1 VSTFLSKALASIAV
15 ALFAAVALVGCSD
28 PAPEIPVGPDGE
40 PDAVL
45 SLGRDIWA
53 SRCSSCHGAKGQG
66 GRGKKVADGVIFET
80 HPDIDTMI
88 EVIAEGKGR
97 GMPGFGDDL
106 TVAEIEAVSRYVR
119 EVLN

>member
-1 VSTFLSKALASIAV
+1 MNALAGNGGRRRERSRSRQ
-15 ALFAAVALVGCSD
+15 G
-28 PAPEIPVGPDGE
+28 DG
-40 PDAVL
+40 
-45 SLGRDIWA
+45 
-53 SRCSSCHGAKGQG
+53 GAKGQG

-80 HPDIDTMI
+80 HPEIDTMI

-106 TVAEIEAVSRYVR
+106 TAAEIEAVSRYVR